1 MVYYPAQHSSS
12 KSPLQAH
19 TFYLA
24 YTHVAG
30 LGDMKYSSFCFLR
43 EISTISIFSLR
54 LRLTGFI
61 TVPHVASTFL
71 YFPLITIVG

>member
-1 MVYYPAQHSSS
+1 MVYYPVQQNSS

-30 LGDMKYSSFCFLR
+30 LGDMKYCSFCFLR
-43 EISTISIFSLR
+43 ETSTINIFSLR

-61 TVPHVASTFL
+61 TVPMLHPHFRIFL
-71 YFPLITIVG
+71 S